1 MNVIFMGTPDFSV
14 PVLQGLI
21 DSPEHT
27 VTAVVTQP
35 DKARGR
41 SGKLVFTPVKEVA
54 VANDIP
60 VYTPRRIKDANVVSQ
75 LRQIPC
81 DVMVVVAFGQI
92 LSKEILDIPQYGC
105 INVHAS
111 LLPRWRG
118 AAPMQWAILEGDA
131 TTGITTMQMD
141 EGLDTGDM
149 LLKKEIDIR
158 PDETGESLHDRLAA
172 LGSDLLLETLRLAE
186 EGKLKPVPQKDEDS
200 CYAKMLTK
208 ELGHL
213 DMNEDAVKL
222 ERYIRGLNSWP
233 SAYTGYQGK
242 ILKIWRAEVIRQETG
257 EIPGTV
263 VEVNKQDFTVQTGK
277 GCLRLLEV
285 QLEGKKRMDAGSFL
299 RGVLVQKGDM
309 LCI

>member
-242 ILKIWRAEVIRQETG
+242 MLKIWRAEVIRQETG

-263 VEVNKQDFTVQTGK
+263 VEVNKQNFTVQTGK

>member
-242 ILKIWRAEVIRQETG
+242 MLKIWRAEVIRQETG

>member
-1 MNVIFMGTPDFSV
+1 MNVIFMGTPEFSV

-21 DSPEHT
+21 DSEEHT

-54 VANDIP
+54 VNNDIP
-60 VYTPRRIKDANVVSQ
+60 VYTPVKVKESEFVET

-81 DVMVVVAFGQI
+81 DVIVVVAFGQI
-92 LSKEILDIPQYGC
+92 LSKDILEMPPYGC

-118 AAPMQWAILEGDA
+118 AAPMQWAILEGDEK
-131 TTGITTMQMD
+131 TGVTTMQMA

-149 LLKKEIDIR
+149 LLKE
-158 PDETGESLHDRLAA
+158 ETPIEADDTAETLHDRMSVM
-172 LGSDLLLETLRLAE
+172 GKELLLKTLDSLLNGE
-186 EGKLKPVPQKDEDS
+186 LTPVPQKDEDS

-208 ELGHL
+208 ELGKI
-213 DMNEDAVKL
+213 DMNWNAEKL

-233 SAYTGYQGK
+233 SAYTTWKGK
-242 ILKIWRAEVIRQETG
+242 TLKLWRAKVISGNTE
-257 EIPGTV
+257 EAPGTI
-263 VEVNKQDFTVQTGK
+263 VEVAKNSFTVQTGDGK
-277 GCLRLLEV
+277 LEILEV

-299 RGVLVQKGDM
+299 RGVSIEKGDV
-309 LCI
+309 LC

>member
-242 ILKIWRAEVIRQETG
+242 MLKIWRAEVIRQETG

-285 QLEGKKRMDAGSFL
+285 QLEGKKRMDAGSFR